1 MVLPGFPGK
10 PGMTERREAGNDKVR
25 WSMTG
30 GEVLIEEEKQVRPA
44 EINGKRMS
52 AGEV

>member
-1 MVLPGFPGK
+1 MGERS
-10 PGMTERREAGNDKVR
+10 GMTDGRGGMIGGR